1 MNEIGRYPNLF
12 KPLRLGNTYFRNR
25 IFSAPTGLLDL
36 TPHYASSFDH
46 YAYFERKAKGGAASV
61 NVGES
66 IVCDYDPGDSRY
78 NIFMLKDHVY
88 NYNELGKLADAI
100 NRQGAVATIE
110 LQHPGAAS
118 RRNGK
123 TQMAPSGGPNPLDP
137 SIMRR
142 EMTEEEIYRVIDE
155 FSDAALYAK
164 DRGFGMVQIHGGH
177 GWLINQF
184 FSPFFNQRT
193 DRWGGSVENRARFGI
208 AIIDEI
214 HRKCGK
220 GFPVEIRISGSEMF
234 EGGYDI
240 SGGIEFAKQLE
251 GHADLIHVSVGNP
264 KHPASVEYT
273 HPGIFMEGGCNV
285 HFAAEIRKH
294 VSTPIATIGGLS
306 DPDQLEEIIATGKA
320 DVVEMARGLICEPD
334 MAVKLRTGREKE
346 VRRCLRCFKC
356 VDEMYKHGR
365 LFCAINPASGKD
377 REILSHHTVPVKKHV
392 LVAGGGI
399 AGMEA
404 AITAAENGHKV
415 TLCEKRDRLGGVLLC
430 ETAVYFKT
438 RVGQYIERQKYMI
451 EKLGVEVRLNT
462 PVTPD
467 VVSEIAP
474 DALIVAIGGK
484 PVRPGIPGID
494 GANVLPV
501 EEAFAKPELVQ
512 GKTVIIGAG
521 RSGTELGI
529 YLKELGKDVS
539 IIEAKED
546 AAQGLYAAKIQET
559 GLVTAVSTKAKE
571 IRPDGILCDGPEGDV
586 FLPAETVVLA
596 LGVEPL
602 WEEVDALS
610 AFAGEFYQAGDCRK
624 PRSIMDATGEA
635 WTMAN
640 LIGRY

>member
-1 MNEIGRYPNLF
+1 MSGIERYPNLF

-36 TPHYASSFDH
+36 TPNFAPSFDH
-46 YAYFERKAKGGAASV
+46 FAYFERKAKGGAASV
-61 NVGES
+61 NIGES

-78 NIFMLKDHVY
+78 NIFMLKDRIY
-88 NYNELGKLADAI
+88 NYNELAKLADAI

-118 RRNGK
+118 KRNGK
-123 TQMAPSGGPNPLDP
+123 NQMAPSDGPNPLDP
-137 SIMRR
+137 SIMRHA
-142 EMTEEEIYRVIDE
+142 MTEEEIYRVIDE
-155 FSDAALYAK
+155 FSEAALYAK
-164 DRGFGMVQIHGGH
+164 SRGFGMVQIHGGH

-193 DRWGGSVENRARFGI
+193 DRWGGSVENRARFGV
-208 AIIDEI
+208 AVIDEI

-220 GFPVEIRISGSEMF
+220 DFPVEIRISGSEMF
-234 EGGYDI
+234 DGGYDI
-240 SGGIEFAKQLE
+240 SGGIDFAKQLE

-264 KHPASVEYT
+264 KHPESVEYT

-285 HFAAEIRKH
+285 HFAAEIKKH

-334 MAVKLRTGREKE
+334 MPVKLRTGREKE
-346 VRRCLRCFKC
+346 VRRCLRCFQC
-356 VDEMYKHGR
+356 VNEMYQHGR
-365 LFCAINPASGKD
+365 LFCAINPESGKD
-377 REILSHHTVPVKKHV
+377 REILSHHCVPEKKHV

-404 AITAAENGHKV
+404 AITAAENGHMV
-415 TLCEKRDRLGGVLLC
+415 TLCEKTDRLGGVLLC
-430 ETAVYFKT
+430 ETEVYFKK
-438 RVGQYIERQKYMI
+438 RVGEYIERQKYML
-451 EKLGVEVRLNT
+451 EKKGVEVRLNT
-462 PVTPD
+462 PVTPEL
-467 VVSEIAP
+467 VNEIKP
-474 DALIVAIGGK
+474 DALIAAIGGK
-484 PVRPGIPGID
+484 LIRPNIPGID
-494 GANVLPV
+494 GANVISV
-501 EEAFAKPELVQ
+501 VDAFAKPELVK
-512 GKTVIIGAG
+512 GKALIIGAG

-529 YLKELGKDVS
+529 WLKEQGKDIS
-539 IIEAKED
+539 IIEAQESVD
-546 AAQGLYAAKIQET
+546 QGIYSAKIGEIGLET
-559 GLVTAVSTKAKE
+559 VLGFKAKE
-571 IRPDGILCDGPEGDV
+571 IRADGVLCDTSEGEK
-586 FLPAETVVLA
+586 LCPAETVILA
-596 LGVEPL
+596 LGVTPL

-624 PRSIMDATGEA
+624 PRGIIDATGEA